1 MAEGLFT
8 SPSPVPASGAPPL
21 VDAEARELIRTALDE
36 TLAVEA
42 AAGTGKTTVLVDRI
56 VNVLAQGKTT
66 VDRLVAVTFTEKAA
80 GELKLRLRARLD
92 VERQRTESDAVRTH
106 LDAALAN
113 LEQAHVSTI
122 HGFCADLL
130 RERPVEARVDP
141 QFATLTEGQAERIY
155 GEVFRDWLQRQLE
168 DPPEGVRRALRRP
181 SFDADNGPIKR
192 LQRAGWT
199 LVEWRDFQAPWRRDP
214 FARDPAIDA
223 LAQELERFA
232 ALTDAPADR
241 RDPLF
246 ENTRDARRLFQDLTL
261 AERVRARDYDGL
273 EAQFVRLL
281 TWRFKNISYGR
292 KTSPYR
298 KGVPRT
304 DVIDAHQRFVASLD
318 AFQRAADA
326 DLAARLQQEL
336 RETVDRYLTAKT
348 RIGALDFL
356 DLLILARDLVRNHQ
370 DVRAAFQARFTHLF
384 VDEFQDTDPLQA
396 ELLLLLAAD
405 DARDDD
411 WRTVTPSRGKLF
423 VVGDPKQSIYRFRR
437 ADVGIYQSVRDQLK
451 RHGARLLTLTT
462 SFRSAPMIQRFV
474 NAGFAP
480 RMRGDATSLQAEYV
494 PLSPV
499 REDAPAQPAVIALSI
514 PRPFGTYGRVRK
526 ESVNASLPD
535 AVGAFVHW
543 LIAQSGWTVTERDG
557 GERRVPVQA
566 RHVCLLFRR
575 VDTRDWA
582 SGAMVDMTRPY
593 VQALESRG
601 IPHVLVGGKSFH
613 EREEVETLRTA
624 LAAVEW
630 PDDELSVFGTLRGA
644 FFAIDD
650 ESLFAYRQRVGR
662 LQPFQRPSPA
672 PSPSP
677 SASPS
682 PSPSESESDSESGAG
697 VEARQDA
704 QAERF
709 KPIVEALDILR
720 ELHVRR
726 NYRPVA
732 ETIARLL
739 DASRAHVAFALRPS
753 GEQAL
758 ANVLYIAELA
768 RQYEACGGIS
778 FRGFVD
784 QLRDEAA
791 STRSAEAPILEEGSD
806 GVRIMTVHK
815 AKGLEFPVVIL
826 ADTTAELSRR
836 TASRWVDAAG
846 GRCAVSLAGWT
857 PADLR
862 DHEAEEVA
870 RDEAEGV
877 RVAYVAATRARDLL
891 VVPAV
896 GDEPQSGWVSPV
908 AEALYPELDVRRTA
922 APAPGCPP
930 FGKDSVLD
938 REGPLPFSSVSPG
951 LHRIAGID
959 ARALS
964 GSAAAGAGATPST
977 AAGAGAPG
985 AGGAAPSSH
994 FTSSTFEAQMRASL
1008 AAFSLPADAA
1018 DDERATGESSDAGR
1032 AAAAERGGPRGHAH
1046 ESGEPSAEDERAGDL
1061 PQGDRLTGAG
1071 RAPAGGPGG
1080 AVARALDGDLSDASP
1095 RLGDAKPREGEALVD
1110 SGDAGDEPAEGG
1122 GAYDVVW
1129 WDPATLE
1136 LDRAPT
1142 YGLRR
1147 EELIAKDAPESV
1159 VRGGLERYH
1168 TWRAARE
1175 GAVERGATPS
1185 MRIVT
1190 VRARAASSV
1199 AQAEDSEHAGD
1210 AENADHADH
1219 LEDAEGAASA
1229 EAAGAAGASQ
1239 TERQGSRAH
1248 SSRHEDDERSPSERE
1263 DDETLTALD
1272 AIPVDVIDVRPAKA
1286 RGAAATGARFGALVH
1301 AVLGLVPLVADAA
1314 TIDLLVAQQA
1324 RVLGATADERAEA
1337 APVVSAALRHPL
1349 FDRARAA
1356 AARHRLR
1363 RETPLAMTDARGTLV
1378 EGVVDLAFEGD
1389 DGWVVVDFKTDQEL
1403 AGVALE
1409 TYRRQVQLYAHGIS
1423 RATGRPASGIL
1434 LRL

>member
-1 MAEGLFT
+1 MADDT
-8 SPSPVPASGAPPL
+8 SIPQTQGTQAHGALPPLAAPPL
-21 VDAEARELIRTALDE
+21 VDAEARELIRSALDE

-56 VNVLAQGKTT
+56 VNALAQGKTT

-92 VERQRTESDAVRTH
+92 VERQRTDDDAVWRH

-141 QFATLTEGQAERIY
+141 QFTTLTEGQAERLY
-155 GEVFRDWLQRQLE
+155 GDVFRDWLQRQLE

-214 FARDPAIDA
+214 FARDPQIDA
-223 LAQELERFA
+223 LVQELERFA
-232 ALTDAPADR
+232 ALTDAPGDR

-261 AERVRARDYDGL
+261 AERVRPRDYDGL

-326 DLAARLQQEL
+326 DLAALLQEEL

-348 RIGALDFL
+348 RLGALDFL

-405 DARDDD
+405 DARDED

-437 ADVGIYQSVRDQLK
+437 ADVGIYRDVRDQLK
-451 RHGARLLTLTT
+451 RQGARLLTLTT
-462 SFRSAPMIQRFV
+462 SFRSAPAIQRFV

-499 REDAPAQPAVIALSI
+499 REDAPGQPAVVALSI

-526 ESVNASLPD
+526 ESIIASLPD

-582 SGAMVDMTRPY
+582 TGGMVDMTRPY

-650 ESLFAYRQRVGR
+650 ESLFAFRQRVGR
-662 LQPFQRPSPA
+662 LQPFQRPSA
-672 PSPSP
+672 P
-677 SASPS
+677 
-682 PSPSESESDSESGAG
+682 
-697 VEARQDA
+697 EAEAQTDA
-704 QAERF
+704 RAERF

-815 AKGLEFPVVIL
+815 AKGLEFPIVIL

-896 GDEPQSGWVSPV
+896 GDEPQGGWVSPV
-908 AEALYPELDVRRTA
+908 AEALYPELDVRRDA
-922 APAPGCPP
+922 ASAPGCPP

-938 REGPLPFSSVSPG
+938 REGPLPFSNVSPG
-951 LHRIAGID
+951 LHRFAGLE
-959 ARALS
+959 ARAS
-964 GSAAAGAGATPST
+964 FGSTRSNAPAAAARDTASGLDDPFAAT
-977 AAGAGAPG
+977 GK
-985 AGGAAPSSH
+985 PSSS

-1008 AAFSLPADAA
+1008 AAFSLPANAAA
-1018 DDERATGESSDAGR
+1018 DADTAGDA
-1032 AAAAERGGPRGHAH
+1032 
-1046 ESGEPSAEDERAGDL
+1046 DERAGEAGLAADDFARAKAE
-1061 PQGDRLTGAG
+1061 PAGDGGAH
-1071 RAPAGGPGG
+1071 AGGPHDDGAPGDGSHGSGAHDIGG
-1080 AVARALDGDLSDASP
+1080 Y
-1095 RLGDAKPREGEALVD
+1095 E
-1110 SGDAGDEPAEGG
+1110 
-1122 GAYDVVW
+1122 VVW
-1129 WDPATLE
+1129 WDPATLD

-1175 GAVERGATPS
+1175 GAVERGAVPS

-1190 VRARAASSV
+1190 VRARAASS
-1199 AQAEDSEHAGD
+1199 AARAEGGGEHAERASHVAD
-1210 AENADHADH
+1210 AA
-1219 LEDAEGAASA
+1219 GA
-1229 EAAGAAGASQ
+1229 EAAVAEAAVAEAAVGEAPP
-1239 TERQGSRAH
+1239 GGRAID
-1248 SSRHEDDERSPSERE
+1248 RDEAHGPV
-1263 DDETLTALD
+1263 DDETLSALD
-1272 AIPVDVIDVRPAKA
+1272 AIAIDVIDVRPAKA

-1301 AVLGLVPLVADAA
+1301 AVLGLVPLDADAR
-1314 TIDLLVAQQA
+1314 TIDLLIAQQA
-1324 RVLGATADERAEA
+1324 RVLGATADEREET
-1337 APVVSAALRHPL
+1337 APVVSAALRHAL

-1356 AARHRLR
+1356 AARGRLR
-1363 RETPLAMTDARGTLV
+1363 RETPLAMTDARGALV
-1378 EGVVDLAFEGD
+1378 EGVIDLAFED
-1389 DGWVVVDFKTDQEL
+1389 DGGWVVVDFKTDQEL
-1403 AGVALE
+1403 AGVALA